1 MTARELTCVVCPNGC
16 AIVVEM
22 DDDETPV
29 VARIRG
35 GACKRGQEWARQEVE
50 NPMRTLSSSVQV
62 RDGDCPLASVRTSRP
77 VPLAMIRPI
86 MEEIGKAVL
95 DAPVALGDLVLS
107 RPSGCDT
114 EIVATRNVGKVRQS
128 GRG

>member
-16 AIVVEM
+16 AIVVEV

-35 GACKRGQEWARQEVE
+35 STCKRGEEWARQEVE
-50 NPMRTLSSSVQV
+50 NPMRTLSSSVPV
-62 RDGDCPLASVRTSRP
+62 RGGDCPLASVRTSRP

-86 MEEIGKAVL
+86 LEEIRRVVL
-95 DAPVALGDLVLS
+95 DAPVAIGDLVLS

-114 EIVATRNVGKVRQS
+114 EIVATRNVGKVRKP
-128 GRG
+128 GHE